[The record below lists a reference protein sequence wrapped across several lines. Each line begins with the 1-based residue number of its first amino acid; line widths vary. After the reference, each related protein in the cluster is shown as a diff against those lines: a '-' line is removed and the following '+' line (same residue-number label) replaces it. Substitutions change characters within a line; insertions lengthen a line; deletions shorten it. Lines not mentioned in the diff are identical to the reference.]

1 MVGMGLV
8 MLFVAWYG
16 NWLRFRHRLETTRWF
31 LWLAF
36 LSFPAGFVAVVTGW
50 WTAEVG
56 RQPWVVYGILR
67 TSDAVTPSLRTGD
80 VAFSLAAY
88 VVVYAIIGGFGV
100 RYIYKLLREG
110 PRSEARPIPGA
121 GAKRPMAYADDGM
134 TATGALVE
142 RGGPR

>member
-1 MVGMGLV
+1 
-8 MLFVAWYG
+8 
-16 NWLRFRHRLETTRWF
+16 
-31 LWLAF
+31 
-36 LSFPAGFVAVVTGW
+36 VVTGW

-67 TSDAVTPSLRTGD
+67 TTDAVTPSLRTGD

-88 VVVYAIIGGFGV
+88 VVVYSIIGGFGV

-110 PRSEARPIPGA
+110 PTRPAAPIPGA

-142 RGGPR
+142 RGETR